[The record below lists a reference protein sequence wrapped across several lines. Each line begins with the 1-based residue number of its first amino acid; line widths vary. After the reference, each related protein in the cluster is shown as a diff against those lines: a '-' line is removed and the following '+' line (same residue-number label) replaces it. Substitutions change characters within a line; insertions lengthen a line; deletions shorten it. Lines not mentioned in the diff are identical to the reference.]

1 MIMQKYS
8 GSFSFFVE
16 LVYARQLD
24 FVKRVSRGKPIAGK
38 LPLPNLVDKMNFII
52 EASVSKDPVNKL
64 VWFKKLNFWSTE
76 SAENKTYHQGN
87 LHATYHFW
95 TEERLQR
102 RGIVLFHCR
111 VVKPKLNFARL
122 ALSEF
127 NRNK

>member
-64 VWFKKLNFWSTE
+64 V
-76 SAENKTYHQGN
+76 
-87 LHATYHFW
+87 
-95 TEERLQR
+95 
-102 RGIVLFHCR
+102 
-111 VVKPKLNFARL
+111 
-122 ALSEF
+122 
-127 NRNK
+127 